1 MNKCM
6 KQKKS
11 ANDSYAVQEINTH
24 QLKMH
29 LADRE
34 YSPAQTDMCWR
45 EERRSERWE
54 EWEESAGPHCT
65 NAGSIKPD
73 WDH

>member
-1 MNKCM
+1 MQGGTLLKKRVHTQQKKKKILLWMNKCM

-34 YSPAQTDMCWR
+34 YSPAQTDMC
-45 EERRSERWE
+45 
-54 EWEESAGPHCT
+54 
-65 NAGSIKPD
+65 
-73 WDH
+73 